1 MFSLC
6 IPTMDRYDTFL
17 KTSLSK
23 YINNENIDEIIIS
36 DENGNDAIKIQQD
49 FPNNKKIKININ
61 QHKLGPFLNKMTCC
75 KMAKNE
81 WIVLIDSD
89 NFADENYFIVGKNF
103 IECNRDKIQKNS
115 ILAPCWA
122 QPNFNYTNLS
132 NICINKTNLK
142 QYAADQSGY
151 TGLTTL
157 MNTGNYIINKYLISN
172 INLNLND
179 DIELIENSSACDVI
193 LFNTL
198 LLEQLDLQIYIV
210 PNLVYSHVVH
220 GGSVYS
226 TTVSHT
232 RNYVDKVHSRY
243 YNLYKT

>member
-6 IPTMDRYDTFL
+6 IPTMDRYDNFL
-17 KTSLSK
+17 KASLSK
-23 YINNENIDEIIIS
+23 YLNNEHIDEIIIS

-49 FPNNKKIKININ
+49 FPNNNKIKININ
-61 QHKLGPFLNKMTCC
+61 PHKLGPFLNKMTCC

-89 NFADENYFIVGKNF
+89 NFADENYFNIGKNF
-103 IECNRDKIQKNS
+103 IDCNRDKIQKNS
-115 ILAPCWA
+115 ILAPSWA

-132 NICINKTNLK
+132 NACINKTNLK
-142 QYAADQSGY
+142 QYAKDQSGY

-172 INLNLND
+172 ITLSND
-179 DIELIENSSACDVI
+179 MELINNSSACDVI
-193 LFNTL
+193 LFNTM
-198 LLEQLDLQIYIV
+198 LLEQLDLHIYVV

-220 GGSVYS
+220 SGSVYS

-232 RNYVDKVHSRY
+232 RKYVNIVHNRY
-243 YNLYKT
+243 NQICNT